1 MRTDFRGLWLLAGA
15 WLAAL
20 LQPPG
25 WAVLAL
31 LGAFAGLFALLLRAR
46 HDAPHAAPWFTGPLV
61 LLLGA
66 LAVLGTN
73 LGAAECTLPEPGDQQ
88 RRITAHFE
96 DPPRPADGGGVAGAA
111 LLTGYQH
118 RGHWQRCPIP
128 IHLALA
134 APLPGHAREFTVI
147 ASLQPAQDSGSFTW
161 WARADSE
168 PKVTSWQLPTPA
180 SNLKERFAAQL
191 VGLPPNARAL
201 LPGMLYGDRSGQDQ
215 ALGEA
220 MKGSGLS
227 HLTAVSGSNIALVGS
242 MLMVLLRLFA
252 VPRVLAG
259 VLMAAGL
266 GLFVAFVGPDPSV
279 LRAGLMGAIA
289 VFSLLSGRGQGSLG
303 ILGLSAAVLLL
314 VDRSLAA
321 EPAFALSVLATAGI
335 IMLAPPLAELA
346 ARILPALLAEPT
358 AICVAAQFTCLP
370 VVIALNADFSLYSLP
385 ANLLAAPLLPVI
397 TALGVAAL
405 LLCTVIPGAAHVL
418 AWLIGWPAEAIGQ
431 LAHLAVRLPG
441 ASRPWPEG
449 LPGIVIAAGI
459 AVLFCVL
466 LIAGSQTERLRVRR
480 TCLALLGVLAVFL
493 AALVLP
499 ATLFWKPPLHDPWT
513 IAMCDVGQ
521 GDALVVRDGESSGWL
536 IDAGPPGGGVSG
548 CLRQLGITTLSKV
561 FMTHQ
566 DADHFGGVPELE
578 SSGVTLG
585 ERLVS
590 AGFPEALWQPH
601 RVLVPGDTGQGQG
614 VSYRVIGPDP
624 AMVPGAEPNDISLV
638 LRLSFTRGD
647 RQIDFLTA
655 GDMEEQAMHRLL
667 AASPQGNATILKAS
681 HHGARNGGQELIEAA
696 RPRVF
701 LVSVGAD
708 NTYGHPNQG
717 IIDTAQRL
725 GAQVLRT
732 DQLGTVLLTL
742 DADGVH
748 AASLGAPVR

>member
-20 LQPPG
+20 LRPPG
-25 WAVLAL
+25 WAVLVLLAL
-31 LGAFAGLFALLLRAR
+31 FAGLFALLLRAR

-61 LLLGA
+61 LLLAA
-66 LAVLGTN
+66 LAVLGTHP
-73 LGAAECTLPEPGDQQ
+73 GAADCTLPDPGAQQ
-88 RRITAHFE
+88 RRITAHFT
-96 DPPRPADGGGVAGAA
+96 DPPRPVDGGGVAGAA
-111 LLTGYQH
+111 QLDGYQH
-118 RGHWQRCPIP
+118 QGQWRRCEIP
-128 IHLALA
+128 IHLSLGG
-134 APLPGHAREFTVI
+134 PLPGRARDITVI
-147 ASLQPAQDSGSFTW
+147 ASLQPAGDSGSFRW

-168 PKVTSWQLPTPA
+168 PRVTSWQLPTPA

-191 VGLPPNARAL
+191 DGLPPDARAL
-201 LPGMLYGDRSGQDQ
+201 LPGMLYGDRSGQDEE
-215 ALGEA
+215 LGEA
-220 MKGSGLS
+220 MRGSGLS

-259 VLMAAGL
+259 VLMAGGL

-303 ILGLSAAVLLL
+303 ILGLSASVLLVL
-314 VDRSLAA
+314 DPSLAA

-335 IMLAPPLAELA
+335 IMLTGPLSELA
-346 ARILPALLAEPT
+346 ARFLPAPLAEPT
-358 AICVAAQFTCLP
+358 AICCAAQFTCLP
-370 VVIALNADFSLYSLP
+370 VVISLNADFSLYSLP

-397 TALGVAAL
+397 TGLGVAAL
-405 LLCTVIPGAAHVL
+405 LLCTVLPGAAHAL
-418 AWLIGWPAEAIGQ
+418 AWLIGWPAEAVGQ
-431 LAHLAVRLPG
+431 LARLAVRLPG

-449 LPGIVIAAGI
+449 MPGVVVAAGI
-459 AVLFCVL
+459 AAVFCVL
-466 LIAGSQTERLRVRR
+466 LVAGSQTERLRVRR
-480 TCLALLGVLAVFL
+480 ICLALLGVLAVFL

-499 ATLFWKPPLHDPWT
+499 ATLFWKPAVDQPWS

-521 GDALVVRDGESSGWL
+521 GDALVIRDGESAGWL
-536 IDAGPPGGGVSG
+536 IDAGPPDGGVAG
-548 CLRQLGITTLSKV
+548 CLRQLGIESLTKV
-561 FMTHQ
+561 FITHQ

-578 SSGVTLG
+578 SSGIDLG

-590 AGFPEALWQPH
+590 AGFPGPLWHPH
-601 RVLVPGDTGQGQG
+601 RALLPGDTGQGQG

-624 AMVPGAEPNDISLV
+624 AAVAGAEPNDISLV
-638 LRLSFTRGD
+638 LRFTFTRGD

-667 AASPQGNATILKAS
+667 AAHPQGPAAILKAS
-681 HHGARNGGQELIEAA
+681 HHGARNGGQELVAAA
-696 RPRVF
+696 RPQVF
-701 LVSVGAD
+701 LVSVGAK

-717 IIDTAQRL
+717 ILDTAQAL

-732 DQLGTVLLTL
+732 DRLGTVLLTL